1 MSMPL
6 PRAWAAAFG
15 GALLVCLMAGQT
27 AACSIPV
34 FRYALER
41 WPADLFVAR
50 VDVGDEATAATKEA
64 VHWLEDQARPNGGPL
79 NLVVERLEVSSP
91 AQDAG
96 KPTAEAGGE
105 PRVEPGVDI
114 AWMRRGEPPVT
125 IWSGAFDEA
134 QAALSAGPWRDELIR
149 RLATGDAVVWL
160 VLEGNEAAAAT
171 QAAELL
177 HAELPQLAEDTPL
190 PRGIGLPGSE
200 LLAALPLEVRFS
212 VLRVPADAVGEPL
225 LRATLLAGRRAAGE
239 EETLDPQAALVVP
252 VFGRGRAAVVLPAA
266 TLTADAVAEFTRF
279 LCGACSCQ
287 VKQLNPGFD
296 LLLPVD
302 WDQVLFGEGLA
313 ALPTAREPASALGKP
328 ELVPIPAGR
337 PRSTGAAPEVAP

>member
-1 MSMPL
+1 MNLPQ
-6 PRAWAAAFG
+6 PRAWAAALR
-15 GALLVCLMAGQT
+15 GALLVCLLAGQT

-41 WPADLFVAR
+41 WPADLFVAT
-50 VDVGDEATAATKEA
+50 VGVAGEATAATKDA
-64 VHWLEDQARPNGGPL
+64 VHWLEDQAQPNGGPL
-79 NLVVERLEVSSP
+79 NLAVERREV
-91 AQDAG
+91 AG
-96 KPTAEAGGE
+96 PSEDSAT
-105 PRVEPGVDI
+105 PGLTI
-114 AWMRRGEPPVT
+114 ERISRGEPPVT
-125 IWSGAFDEA
+125 IWSGACDDA
-134 QAALSAGPWRDELIR
+134 QAALSAGPWRDELVR

-160 VLEGNEAAAAT
+160 VLEGHEAAAAT
-171 QAAELL
+171 RAAKLL
-177 HAELPQLAEDTPL
+177 NAELPQLAEDTPL

-212 VLRVPADAVGEPL
+212 VLSVPADAVGEPL

-239 EETLDPQAALVVP
+239 AETLDPQAALVVP

-266 TLTADAVAEFTRF
+266 ALTADAVAEFTTF

-302 WDQVLFGEGLA
+302 WEQVLFGEGLA
-313 ALPTAREPASALGKP
+313 ALPAVVEPAPASRKP

-337 PRSTGAAPEVAP
+337 SRSSGVAP

>member
-1 MSMPL
+1 MSLPQ

-15 GALLVCLMAGQT
+15 GALLVCLLAGQT

-41 WPADLFVAR
+41 WPADLFVAT
-50 VDVGDEATAATKEA
+50 VDVGGEATAATKAA
-64 VHWLEDQARPNGGPL
+64 VHWLEDQARPNGGSL
-79 NLVVERLEVSSP
+79 NLVVERQEVSGP

-96 KPTAEAGGE
+96 KPNPK
-105 PRVEPGVDI
+105 PRVEPGVEI

-125 IWSGAFDEA
+125 IWSGACDDV
-134 QAALSAGPWRDELIR
+134 QAALSADAWRDELIR

-171 QAAELL
+171 RAAELL

-225 LRATLLAGRRAAGE
+225 LRATLLAGSLEAGDGRE
-239 EETLDPQAALVVP
+239 ALDPQASLIVP

-266 TLTADAVAEFTRF
+266 TLTSDAVAEFTRF

-302 WDQVLFGEGLA
+302 WEQVLFGEGLA
-313 ALPTAREPASALGKP
+313 ALPPATEPASAPRKP
-328 ELVPIPAGR
+328 ELVPIPSGRSPSRGIR
-337 PRSTGAAPEVAP
+337 PRVSP